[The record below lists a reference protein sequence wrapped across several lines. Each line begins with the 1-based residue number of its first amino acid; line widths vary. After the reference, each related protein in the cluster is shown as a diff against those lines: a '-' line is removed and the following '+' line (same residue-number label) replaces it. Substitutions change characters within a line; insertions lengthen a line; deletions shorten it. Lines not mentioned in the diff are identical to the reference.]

1 MQPHS
6 MFPSVRCGLEMAIL
20 NALAAKTG
28 CSLFDLLHPRKDTS
42 EVSSNRCASIKV
54 CGLID
59 SDGTPAQMA
68 HVAHMLVEEGFS
80 AIKLKV
86 RLSLQVAHIPLV

>member
-1 MQPHS
+1 
-6 MFPSVRCGLEMAIL
+6 MAIL
-20 NALAAKTG
+20 NALAAEKG
-28 CSLFDLLHPRKDTS
+28 CNLFDLLHPRKDTS
-42 EVSSNRCASIKV
+42 EISSNGCASIKV

-68 HVAHMLVEEGFS
+68 RVAHLLVEEGFS

-86 RLSLQVAHIPLV
+86 RLSL